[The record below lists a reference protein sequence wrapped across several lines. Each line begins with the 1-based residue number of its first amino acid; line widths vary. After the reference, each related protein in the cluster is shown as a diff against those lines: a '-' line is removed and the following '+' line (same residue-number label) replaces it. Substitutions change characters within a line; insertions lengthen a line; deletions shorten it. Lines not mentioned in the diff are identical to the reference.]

1 MNFIKEKK
9 LWGTTLMITLG
20 LIGVMIAGIF
30 YSQGKTEASLEQ
42 AESEPIEV
50 TIRKEDELY
59 KKEDELYKK
68 HPYLSEKVIRK
79 VCEKFDLDYDTVTN
93 AELTE
98 EMFDYEMVADALI
111 TKGEQPVLA
120 SDKSKDM
127 ALSLEVEIGDIYAFH
142 GAKEVIEEVCN
153 AAGIDAATAKIKDL
167 SEETLLMIHER
178 AYQVSDHPKN

>member
-59 KKEDELYKK
+59 KNQ
-68 HPYLSEKVIRK
+68 PYLSEKVIRK

-167 SEETLLMIHER
+167 SEETLLLIHER

>member
-59 KKEDELYKK
+59 KN

-167 SEETLLMIHER
+167 SEETLLLIHER